1 MLSRTKDI
9 GAGGFRARP
18 ADAALA
24 ATGGAS
30 PSPRWDVLLGRIG
43 GRRAP
48 QPSIKVRQQLPG
60 GARYIVVVGR
70 PAVRAPRR
78 ARHCPKAIR
87 VHCACRRP
95 GTTPSQRDP
104 RGGWRLPRPHRRR
117 GRGRSAARRRQ
128 PGRRRQAQV
137 ERASVEH
144 RERVLGVVGGHLGV
158 AHACRRRARLAS
170 AGQVSSW
177 NTVSRPPVAQQ
188 LGVGAAVAPRRRRAR

>member
-1 MLSRTKDI
+1 MLSRTKGI

-128 PGRRRQAQV
+128 PLPG
-137 ERASVEH
+137 
-144 RERVLGVVGGHLGV
+144 
-158 AHACRRRARLAS
+158 RRRARLAS